1 MKEGKLRTATL
12 PVLSAHGSP
21 EGAASP
27 GAIVSTLLRSL
38 LTRLQVR
45 LGAPPLSVV
54 LWNGLELA
62 LSPERP
68 IARLVIKRRTTL
80 AKIAFDPSFQIP
92 EAYRLGELE
101 VDGDLLAALDAVFRR
116 WPHRANDDRW
126 SLRSALRGSSRDD
139 VQHHYDIGNDFYRL
153 WLDRELL
160 YTCAYYDPQELAL
173 EEAQVAK
180 MDYVCRKLRLRP
192 GERVFEA
199 GCGWGA
205 LARHM
210 ARAYGVSVTAC
221 NVSHEQVRYARECAR
236 REGLEGRVEFL
247 EDDYRNIEGR
257 YDAFVSVGMLEHVGK
272 RHYRALGEVIDRRL
286 DREHGRG
293 LLHFIGRDHPS
304 ALNPWIRRHIFPGA
318 YPPALSEVMQDVLE
332 PWSFS
337 VTDVENLRRH
347 YEKTLQHWLERFEA
361 AREAV
366 EKMFDQSF
374 VRAWRFYLASSQVA
388 FRTGYLQLFQL
399 VFQRPRDNDVPW
411 SRAGLYRA
419 AEPTSGVV

>member
-12 PVLSAHGSP
+12 PVLSAQGSA
-21 EGAASP
+21 EGATSP
-27 GAIVSTLLRSL
+27 RAIVSSVLRPLLI
-38 LTRLQVR
+38 RLQAR

-62 LSPERP
+62 LSPEPP
-68 IARLVIKRRTTL
+68 IARLVIKRCSTL
-80 AKIAFDPSFQIP
+80 AKIALDPAFQIP

-101 VDGDLLAALDAVFRR
+101 VDGDLVASLDAVFRR
-116 WPHRANDDRW
+116 WPNRANDGRW

-139 VQHHYDIGNDFYRL
+139 VQHHYDIGNDFYQL
-153 WLDRELL
+153 WLDREML
-160 YTCAYYDPQELAL
+160 YTCAYYDPPETSLDD
-173 EEAQVAK
+173 AQVAK

-210 ARAYGVSVTAC
+210 ARQYGVRVTAC
-221 NVSHEQVRYARECAR
+221 NVSHEQVRYARECAK
-236 REGLEGRVEFL
+236 REGLAGRVEYV
-247 EDDYRNIEGR
+247 EDDYQNIHGG

-272 RHYRALGEVIDRRL
+272 GHYRALGEVIDRSL

-293 LLHFIGRDHPS
+293 LLHFIGRDRKS

-318 YPPALSEVMQDVLE
+318 YPPTLSEVMQEVLE

-347 YEKTLQHWLERFEA
+347 YERTLQHWLERFEA
-361 AREAV
+361 TRDAV
-366 EKMFDQSF
+366 ETMFDRSF

-411 SRAGLYRA
+411 SRAGLYLV
-419 AEPTSGVV
+419 AEPPSGAV